1 MVAWVVELWGQV
13 ESWLLA
19 LVDSAWALPV
29 LFATTAGD
37 GFFPPIP
44 GETVIVMLAVAAQ
57 SGGGVAWG
65 IVLVVA
71 ALGAWCGDQL
81 AYALGRALGTR
92 ALPALRGARGRRAVE
107 WATRSLD
114 RRGASVVLG
123 ARFVPV
129 GRTAVN
135 VTAGAVGFSRRRFMA
150 LSAVA
155 SATWA
160 TYSVVIGTLAAAW
173 VGDSPLLAVV
183 VGVVGGILLGV
194 LVDTV
199 VRLRA
204 ARRERALAPVTGP
217 VPIPAAVAALAVP
230 GGAPEE
236 TDPALVPRRPR
247 RPGGAGTHE
256 GPGRRPGPS
265 ARSRDASVRTR
276 RAGR

>member
-1 MVAWVVELWGQV
+1 
-13 ESWLLA
+13 
-19 LVDSAWALPV
+19 
-29 LFATTAGD
+29 
-37 GFFPPIP
+37 
-44 GETVIVMLAVAAQ
+44 MLA
-57 SGGGVAWG
+57 
-65 IVLVVA
+65 VA

-92 ALPALRGARGRRAVE
+92 ALPALRGTRGRRAVE

-155 SATWA
+155 SVTWA

-183 VGVVGGILLGV
+183 VGVVGASCSASSSTPPSGS
-194 LVDTV
+194 
-199 VRLRA
+199 VRHDA
-204 ARRERALAPVTGP
+204 SGP
-217 VPIPAAVAALAVP
+217 WPRCPAW
-230 GGAPEE
+230 
-236 TDPALVPRRPR
+236 R
-247 RPGGAGTHE
+247 
-256 GPGRRPGPS
+256 
-265 ARSRDASVRTR
+265 RSRQPPR
-276 RAGR
+276 